1 MPLFLSISGILIA
14 CCINLSF
21 NFLFMRLK
29 KLNFFL
35 FLIFLISKKWYWDIL
50 YNRFITYP
58 LLNFGYL
65 ISFKNLDKGFIE
77 ILGPYSLIKLVPMWS
92 RVLANLQTGQIIHY
106 IFFMVFGLC
115 MFLAVI
121 FSFSSLIDS
130 YLMSIF
136 IILTFFN

>member
-1 MPLFLSISGILIA
+1 M
-14 CCINLSF
+14 
-21 NFLFMRLK
+21 
-29 KLNFFL
+29 
-35 FLIFLISKKWYWDIL
+35 IFLISKKWYWDIL

-92 RVLANLQTGQIIHY
+92 KVLVNLQTGQIIHY